1 MPPEESSYELAFAET
16 LVVRLFGVLES
27 IVLFQCIALQ
37 GLMLTG
43 RLGDF
48 GEASR
53 LEMLVSLWLVGIV
66 IYFTLPGTRRR
77 SAS

>member
-1 MPPEESSYELAFAET
+1 MLPEESSYELAFAET

-43 RLGDF
+43 RLVALALDGFSSWRGRPLADAIRSL
-48 GEASR
+48 GISVHGR
-53 LEMLVSLWLVGIV
+53 LCLL
-66 IYFTLPGTRRR
+66 
-77 SAS
+77 